1 MTPWRFVLWLWRCPT
16 CVSLNEL
23 VLLVVIKMSSAQA
36 AEKERLALCRFVQL
50 RYRQWLPRIA
60 ILLLLVGSSSRAEE
74 QPTLVP
80 TRDVDITYKINR
92 PAQPTFTERVR
103 WSASENLERVDGPHK
118 LTTIFGRNGT
128 EITVTLLDR
137 EARTYRAVTRTG
149 NYSKAAPRWPIQP
162 ERGAVLKREGE
173 SMVAA
178 QHCTEWSWAVDT
190 EIHILCGTPD
200 GVLLRLVI
208 NGNTTVEA
216 TSVSY
221 RQQLSKVFE
230 VPPGYAP
237 ALEQAP

>member
-36 AEKERLALCRFVQL
+36 AERNGLPCAASYNCAIGNGYLGSQSCCCSSDHRRERK
-50 RYRQWLPRIA
+50 
-60 ILLLLVGSSSRAEE
+60 SSR
-74 QPTLVP
+74 
-80 TRDVDITYKINR
+80 RWCR
-92 PAQPTFTERVR
+92 PAMWISRTKSTGRLNRLSPNVCDGRPAR
-103 WSASENLERVDGPHK
+103 ILERVDGPHK